1 MYEASLLLGNPTVV
15 TLLGFRLVALRPR
28 LSYGP
33 ALILAMALFSISLG
47 LTTIVAI
54 CYRISACDKL
64 IEPKDKGL
72 KEMEKISRRWA
83 DSNQLVVSTPMILM
97 SNEVANM
104 QSIKRDLDST
114 VVSECLEKAK
124 VALGEH
130 MELMIRKQWDGRSH
144 LNGIEVCQSGD
155 ANQPLKQT
163 GASDMKVTT
172 VGIDLAKNVFQLHGV
187 NEFGKTVIK
196 KQLRRD
202 QVSEYFVNLPACL
215 IGMEACGS
223 AHYWARKLQ
232 DFGHTVKLMAPQFV
246 KPYVKTNKNDA
257 ADAEAICEA
266 VARPNMRFVPIKN
279 VEQQAVLALHR
290 VRQGFVKARTAQA
303 NQIRGL
309 LGEFGLII
317 PQGIGYIATRVPELI
332 EDASNEL
339 PGSFRILVQRLL
351 DHLKELDRQV
361 GELEVQIQTWH
372 RHSDASCKLAQIPG
386 IGPIT
391 ASALVASIGDAKNF
405 DSGRQVAAW
414 LGLVP
419 KQHSSGGKQ
428 NLLSISKRGDAYLR
442 TLLIHGARSV
452 IYRAVQKPESCSW
465 INGVV
470 NRRNKNVAAVA
481 LANKNARIV
490 WALLAHDREFRSDYT
505 TAKAAT

>member
-1 MYEASLLLGNPTVV
+1 MPVYGAEKWLEPYEGRLSRTVLRGRRCSNALLLP
-15 TLLGFRLVALRPR
+15 
-28 LSYGP
+28 
-33 ALILAMALFSISLG
+33 
-47 LTTIVAI
+47 
-54 CYRISACDKL
+54 D
-64 IEPKDKGL
+64 
-72 KEMEKISRRWA
+72 
-83 DSNQLVVSTPMILM
+83 
-97 SNEVANM
+97 
-104 QSIKRDLDST
+104 
-114 VVSECLEKAK
+114 
-124 VALGEH
+124 
-130 MELMIRKQWDGRSH
+130 
-144 LNGIEVCQSGD
+144 
-155 ANQPLKQT
+155 
-163 GASDMKVTT
+163 
-172 VGIDLAKNVFQLHGV
+172 QLHGV

-232 DFGHTVKLMAPQFV
+232 GFGHTVKLMAPQFV